1 VIIIISMEAE
11 SEIRVLDAYLASRRL
26 RRSRPRRAVLEVFLR
41 AEHHL
46 TADEIYRRVRAR
58 YPALGAATVYRTLK
72 ILCECGLCR
81 EVAFEDG
88 VSRYEHQFNHEHH
101 DHLVCTACGRV
112 EEVVDPEIER
122 LQERLAR
129 RSGFEVHRHRM
140 ELYGRCRRCRPAPR
154 S

>member
-1 VIIIISMEAE
+1 MQAE
-11 SEIRVLDAYLASRRL
+11 SEVRVLDEYLAARRL

-46 TADEIYRRVRAR
+46 TADEIYRRVRSQ

-72 ILCECGLCR
+72 ILRDCGLCR

-88 VSRYEHQFNHEHH
+88 VARYEHQFNHEHH

-112 EEVVDPEIER
+112 EEVVDPEIEK

-129 RSGFEVHRHRM
+129 RNGFEVQRHRM
-140 ELYGRCRRCRPAPR
+140 ELYGRCRRCRPEPR

>member
-1 VIIIISMEAE
+1 MQAE
-11 SEIRVLDAYLASRRL
+11 SEVRVLDEYLASRRL

-46 TADEIYRRVRAR
+46 TADEIYRRVRSK

-72 ILCECGLCR
+72 ILRDCGLCR

-101 DHLVCTACGRV
+101 DHLVCTTCGRV
-112 EEVVDPEIER
+112 EEVVDPDIER

-129 RSGFEVHRHRM
+129 RHGFEVQRHRM
-140 ELYGRCRRCRPAPR
+140 ELYGQCRRCRPAPR